1 MKVVP
6 EKLLRNILN
15 PKSPGENFGELT
27 PEVLGFFNFF
37 KSFRKSKKNGSPIV
51 LKENQEG

>member
-6 EKLLRNILN
+6 EKLLTNILN

-27 PEVLGFFNFF
+27 PEVLGFVNFL
-37 KSFRKSKKNGSPIV
+37 KSFRKSKKTT
-51 LKENQEG
+51 